1 MSRSRT
7 ASQCA
12 ATGLCIGRAIDNR
25 RGVRPELAAFPSLH
39 TLPARTSVISKTNLA
54 RLLAG
59 LLLLPIAIVLLM
71 AVGAMLSGMQD
82 AAGARAMAWLALGL
96 GLVWLFGLICLLLD
110 LGINALRERDESE
123 E

>member
-1 MSRSRT
+1 M
-7 ASQCA
+7 
-12 ATGLCIGRAIDNR
+12 
-25 RGVRPELAAFPSLH
+25 
-39 TLPARTSVISKTNLA
+39 ISKTNLA